1 MESSHLV
8 QRVLTFLSITLLGVT
23 GAAWWWVS
31 NQSKQPE
38 EQLAKVSIQSPAD
51 SSTSSATATTLDSAS
66 SMVATTVDSAASLP
80 VSVQSEVAST
90 PASSLRLAAYEQ
102 QEQETAPKLPAGLPI
117 PDAGVAVPSA
127 TLPSANLLTYQS
139 GSIKYKGIL
148 AFVNDVRVVAQAE
161 GVIREFLVDEGSIIE
176 RDKVIV
182 EIDNRLAMAEQQ
194 VSLKELESAQLKAD
208 DESQIRFA
216 EAAEKVAA
224 ADYKRTEDLFKR
236 EVANID
242 EYERKQL
249 EWQKAKL
256 SIDVSKR
263 EKKINEASV
272 SVSEAKY
279 NASGVQVELR
289 TIRAPFT
296 GIVAKT
302 EKENFEWVKAGDEIL
317 RLVSLEKF
325 RVRGRVQIDDSPNI
339 LERAPAKVFV
349 QVQPG
354 QVETVDG
361 IVGFVEPE
369 TSVAVDGKNEYG
381 VWVEIDNRI
390 VNGQYLFRGKMN
402 ATVEIYP
409 KR

>member
-1 MESSHLV
+1 
-8 QRVLTFLSITLLGVT
+8 
-23 GAAWWWVS
+23 
-31 NQSKQPE
+31 
-38 EQLAKVSIQSPAD
+38 
-51 SSTSSATATTLDSAS
+51 
-66 SMVATTVDSAASLP
+66 
-80 VSVQSEVAST
+80 
-90 PASSLRLAAYEQ
+90 
-102 QEQETAPKLPAGLPI
+102 
-117 PDAGVAVPSA
+117 
-127 TLPSANLLTYQS
+127 
-139 GSIKYKGIL
+139 
-148 AFVNDVRVVAQAE
+148 VNDVRVVAQAE
-161 GVIREFLVDEGSIIE
+161 GVIRQFLVDEGFIVE
-176 RDKVIV
+176 RDKVMV

-208 DESQIRFA
+208 DESQIKFA
-216 EAAEKVAA
+216 EAAEKVAE

-263 EKKINEASV
+263 EKKINEAAV

-289 TIRAPFT
+289 TIKAPFT

-302 EKENFEWVKAGDEIL
+302 EKESFEWVKAGDEIL

-354 QVETVDG
+354 QVEMVNG

-381 VWVEIDNRI
+381 VWVEIDNRV

-409 KR
+409 NR

>member
-80 VSVQSEVAST
+80 VSVQSEVVST

-176 RDKVIV
+176 RDKVMV

-263 EKKINEASV
+263 EKKINEAAV

>member
-176 RDKVIV
+176 RDKVMV

-263 EKKINEASV
+263 EKKINEAAV

>member
-1 MESSHLV
+1 
-8 QRVLTFLSITLLGVT
+8 
-23 GAAWWWVS
+23 
-31 NQSKQPE
+31 
-38 EQLAKVSIQSPAD
+38 
-51 SSTSSATATTLDSAS
+51 
-66 SMVATTVDSAASLP
+66 
-80 VSVQSEVAST
+80 
-90 PASSLRLAAYEQ
+90 
-102 QEQETAPKLPAGLPI
+102 
-117 PDAGVAVPSA
+117 
-127 TLPSANLLTYQS
+127 
-139 GSIKYKGIL
+139 
-148 AFVNDVRVVAQAE
+148 VRVVAQAE

-176 RDKVIV
+176 RDKVMV

-263 EKKINEASV
+263 EKKINEAAV

-279 NASGVQVELR
+279 NASGVQLELR

>member
-80 VSVQSEVAST
+80 VSVQSEVVST

-127 TLPSANLLTYQS
+127 TLPSAKLLTYQS

-263 EKKINEASV
+263 EKKINEAAV

>member
-80 VSVQSEVAST
+80 VSVQSEVVST

-161 GVIREFLVDEGSIIE
+161 GVIREFLVEEGSIIE

-263 EKKINEASV
+263 EKKINEAAV

>member
-1 MESSHLV
+1 MESSPV
-8 QRVLTFLSITLLGVT
+8 IQRVLTLLSIAILVVT
-23 GAAWWWVS
+23 GTAWWWVS
-31 NQSKQPE
+31 NQPSQNEKQV
-38 EQLAKVSIQSPAD
+38 AKVAIQAPAEID
-51 SSTSSATATTLDSAS
+51 LATDPESS
-66 SMVATTVDSAASLP
+66 TVDSKANLP
-80 VSVQSEVAST
+80 
-90 PASSLRLAAYEQ
+90 LRLAAFSQ
-102 QEQETAPKLPAGLPI
+102 QDPQTDPKLPVGLQI
-117 PDAGVAVPSA
+117 PDTGVAVPSA
-127 TLPSANLLTYQS
+127 TLPTSQV
-139 GSIKYKGIL
+139 GSIKYKGVL

-161 GVIREFLVDEGSIIE
+161 GVIRQFLVDEGFIVE
-176 RDKVIV
+176 RDKVMV

-208 DESQIRFA
+208 DESQIKFA

-263 EKKINEASV
+263 EKKINEAAV

-289 TIRAPFT
+289 TIKAPFT

-302 EKENFEWVKAGDEIL
+302 EKESFEWVKAGDEIL

-354 QVETVDG
+354 RVETVDG

-381 VWVEIDNRI
+381 VWVEIDNRV

-409 KR
+409 NR

>member
-80 VSVQSEVAST
+80 VSVQSEVVST

-176 RDKVIV
+176 RDKVMV

-263 EKKINEASV
+263 EKKINEAAV

-381 VWVEIDNRI
+381 VWVEIDNRV

-409 KR
+409 NR

>member
-1 MESSHLV
+1 MESSSLL
-8 QRVLTFLSITLLGVT
+8 QRALTFLSIALLGVT

-31 NQSKQPE
+31 QEKRTEQP
-38 EQLAKVSIQSPAD
+38 QAQVSLQTPAD
-51 SSTSSATATTLDSAS
+51 AVTTSSIAPVADVAPKLPASDSGH
-66 SMVATTVDSAASLP
+66 SL
-80 VSVQSEVAST
+80 ST
-90 PASSLRLAAYEQ
+90 PSTPLRLAAYEQ
-102 QEQETAPKLPAGLPI
+102 KEQEPDANVAGSILPI
-117 PDAGVAVPSA
+117 PDGGVQVPSA
-127 TLPSANLLTYQS
+127 ALVS
-139 GSIKYKGIL
+139 GIKYKGIL
-148 AFVNDVRVVAQAE
+148 AFVNDVKVVAQAE
-161 GVIREFLVDEGSIIE
+161 GVIREFLVDEGSIVQ
-176 RDKVIV
+176 RDKVMV
-182 EIDNRLAMAEQQ
+182 EIDARLARAEQE
-194 VSLKELESAQLKAD
+194 VSRKELESAQLKAD
-208 DESQIRFA
+208 DESQIKFA
-216 EAAEKVAA
+216 EAAEKVAE

-242 EYERKQL
+242 EFERKQL

-263 EKKINEASV
+263 EKKINQAAV
-272 SVSEAKY
+272 GVSEAKF

-289 TIRAPFT
+289 TIKAPFT

-339 LERAPAKVFV
+339 LERARAKVFV

-354 QVETVDG
+354 QTEIVDG

-409 KR
+409 NR

>member
-263 EKKINEASV
+263 EKKINEAAV

>member
-176 RDKVIV
+176 RDKVMV

-263 EKKINEASV
+263 EKKINEAAV

-381 VWVEIDNRI
+381 VWVEIDNRV

-409 KR
+409 NR